1 MVVGL
6 MMDCQSEPVE
16 DSRAEALPTMLRQA
30 LHDTHF

>member
-16 DSRAEALPTMLRQA
+16 DSRIKALPTMLRQA
-30 LHDTHF
+30 THDPMS